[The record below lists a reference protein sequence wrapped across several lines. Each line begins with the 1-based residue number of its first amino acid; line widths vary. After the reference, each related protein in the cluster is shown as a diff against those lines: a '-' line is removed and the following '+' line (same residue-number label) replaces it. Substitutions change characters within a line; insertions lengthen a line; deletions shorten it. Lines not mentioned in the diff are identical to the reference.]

1 MELLYLFLGI
11 CLSACIY
18 FLQELTTAKKA
29 QKSLKF
35 SKQRMLER
43 EALRV
48 KENIFRQMAIEE
60 IAKQKLVYDET
71 TGRYV
76 RRRQID

>member
-11 CLSACIY
+11 CLSVCTY
-18 FLQELTTAKKA
+18 FLYKLTTIKKT
-29 QKSLKF
+29 QKSLRL

-71 TGRYV
+71 TGRYI
-76 RRRQID
+76 RRRQVD

>member
-11 CLSACIY
+11 CLSACAY
-18 FLQELTTAKKA
+18 FLHKLTTTKKT
-29 QKSLKF
+29 LRL

-43 EALRV
+43 EAIRV

-60 IAKQKLVYDET
+60 IAKQKLVYDEK

>member
-11 CLSACIY
+11 CLSACAY
-18 FLQELTTAKKA
+18 FLHKLTTTKKT
-29 QKSLKF
+29 QKSLRL

-43 EALRV
+43 EAIRV

-60 IAKQKLVYDET
+60 IAKQKLVYDEK
-71 TGRYV
+71 TGRYI
-76 RRRQID
+76 RRRQVD

>member
-18 FLQELTTAKKA
+18 FLHELTTAKKA
-29 QKSLKF
+29 QKSLKL

-71 TGRYV
+71 TGRYI

>member
-1 MELLYLFLGI
+1 
-11 CLSACIY
+11 
-18 FLQELTTAKKA
+18 
-29 QKSLKF
+29 
-35 SKQRMLER
+35 MLER

>member
-18 FLQELTTAKKA
+18 FLYKLTTIKKT
-29 QKSLKF
+29 QKSLRL

-71 TGRYV
+71 TGRYI

>member
-11 CLSACIY
+11 CLSACTY
-18 FLQELTTAKKA
+18 FVHKLTTTKKT
-29 QKSLKF
+29 QSLRL

-43 EALRV
+43 EAIRV

-60 IAKQKLVYDET
+60 IAKQKLVYDEK

-76 RRRQID
+76 RRRQVD

>member
-1 MELLYLFLGI
+1 VELLYLFLGI
-11 CLSACIY
+11 CLSACAY
-18 FLQELTTAKKA
+18 FLHKLTTTKKT
-29 QKSLKF
+29 QKSLRL

-43 EALRV
+43 EAIRV

-60 IAKQKLVYDET
+60 IAKQKLVYDEK

-76 RRRQID
+76 RRRQVD

>member
-1 MELLYLFLGI
+1 LHE
-11 CLSACIY
+11 S
-18 FLQELTTAKKA
+18 TTAKKA
-29 QKSLKF
+29 QKSLKL

-71 TGRYV
+71 TGRYI